1 MHLWILW
8 PELSCFSSLIASY
21 CRIEDTFLHILASHN
36 FAFFQ
41 APIKTQMYI
50 VFGERSLTC
59 WYVKFSLLF
68 IQDRHLPK
76 LETKKTWANGVPE
89 SVGGYFTHD
98 TQLRTKFLNDFW
110 VSLSVGGGKQATCIS
125 GRPLSDRSQISF
137 RVGVMSPH
145 ISTGIQRK
153 AFILWFYELR
163 SLAESVASRAAGYTI
178 LQVSLM
184 LSVDSKAEVKAPKGW
199 LNMGEHGWT
208 KRIVQVTTELLD
220 ILLHQSFGHPLV
232 YQCLP
237 EVPDEFIIRSKHI
250 CGVLTMAI
258 HFDSILKFLCFNDD
272 HWRVLPPEFD
282 WERLNGCGH
291 FPVFSGNCLV
301 IRCKFFE
308 VTLPH
313 LSIASWHA
321 HDSDMQLVGSCP
333 CYGRLAWCDLHLEIV
348 HVVT

>member
-1 MHLWILW
+1 MGKWGSWICRRLLHSTILILNYVPNSWMTFEYLWVSGVASKQHVLAVGRCRTAGRFPSEW
-8 PELSCFSSLIASY
+8 GSC
-21 CRIEDTFLHILASHN
+21 LHIS
-36 FAFFQ
+36 
-41 APIKTQMYI
+41 PR
-50 VFGERSLTC
+50 GSSERPS
-59 WYVKFSLLF
+59 
-68 IQDRHLPK
+68 
-76 LETKKTWANGVPE
+76 
-89 SVGGYFTHD
+89 
-98 TQLRTKFLNDFW
+98 
-110 VSLSVGGGKQATCIS
+110 
-125 GRPLSDRSQISF
+125 
-137 RVGVMSPH
+137 
-145 ISTGIQRK
+145 
-153 AFILWFYELR
+153 FYELR

-184 LSVDSKAEVKAPKGW
+184 LSVDSKAERSQGSKGVV
-199 LNMGEHGWT
+199 EHGWT

-258 HFDSILKFLCFNDD
+258 HFGSILKFLCFNDD

-282 WERLNGCGH
+282 SERLNGSGH
-291 FPVFSGNCLV
+291 FPVFLGNCLV

-321 HDSDMQLVGSCP
+321 HDSDVQLVGSCP

-348 HVVT
+348 HV

>member
-1 MHLWILW
+1 MTFEYLWVSGVASKQHVLAVGRCRTAVRFPSEW
-8 PELSCFSSLIASY
+8 GSCLHISPRGSSERPSFYDSMSWDRLRKALRLGPPATPSFRFRWCCRLIA
-21 CRIEDTFLHILASHN
+21 
-36 FAFFQ
+36 
-41 APIKTQMYI
+41 
-50 VFGERSLTC
+50 
-59 WYVKFSLLF
+59 
-68 IQDRHLPK
+68 
-76 LETKKTWANGVPE
+76 
-89 SVGGYFTHD
+89 
-98 TQLRTKFLNDFW
+98 
-110 VSLSVGGGKQATCIS
+110 KQ
-125 GRPLSDRSQISF
+125 
-137 RVGVMSPH
+137 
-145 ISTGIQRK
+145 K
-153 AFILWFYELR
+153 
-163 SLAESVASRAAGYTI
+163 
-178 LQVSLM
+178 
-184 LSVDSKAEVKAPKGW
+184 EVKAPKGW

-272 HWRVLPPEFD
+272 HWRALPPEFD
-282 WERLNGCGH
+282 CERLNGCGH
-291 FPVFSGNCLV
+291 FPVFLGNCLV
-301 IRCKFFE
+301 IQCKFFE